1 MGESAYTYGSICSGL
16 EMAYQALEPL
26 GFDCQF
32 VAEIEAFPCAIM
44 GHRIGATR
52 PRYPLD
58 PETLPTEKE
67 RKHWRANNREIERMV
82 ERGGAFGNRI
92 VNFGDFTRP
101 TIDDYP
107 NLDLLIGGPPCFPA
121 GTQIATRRGFIDI
134 KDVVIG
140 DEVLTHNGRFR
151 PVERVGS
158 KLAPTIVV
166 SGQGHY
172 GIKTT
177 ASHPFLAREKWAQST
192 RRNGKAVRLT
202 GTTAPAWVPAENLQ
216 GKFWACVADWPELP
230 IPEVQLEGAEKR
242 TALLGADLFR
252 LAGAYLGDGW
262 ARQNERRGSVMLGLN
277 AEKLEQLRP
286 TLDALGAYS
295 VSEERTTK
303 RVTIS
308 SRALARWLVEHF
320 GAGAAEKRIPM
331 WALGMQLSW
340 RRALLDG
347 YLLTDGTDAGTSGR
361 KAITVSAQL
370 ALSVR
375 MLANSLGYAS
385 SVNFQATPDTHV
397 IEGRTV
403 NQRDYYRVTAS
414 PSSRS
419 SFEDG
424 GKRWQL
430 VRSVKATGLSEVV
443 YDMTV
448 TEDHSYVADGIAV
461 HNCQAFSNAG
471 KRRGLGDHRGS
482 LTMAYVDLVHDLFA
496 AKSLRA
502 AIYENVPGLL
512 SDQDNAFGC
521 FLGALVGADDALRPP
536 GDGSWPGVG
545 MASGPRARVAWRVL
559 DAQHFRLAQ
568 RRRRLF
574 VVICP
579 RDGADPARILFEP
592 QGMRGPAEE
601 GRSAQEDVAGTAS
614 VGAQRR
620 SVGEIVDRSLTAV
633 ETAPTIR
640 AGGNQTGGHRPPGTD
655 VDMIDSLLPVAF
667 SIMPM
672 NSGKDFVARVTDIA
686 QPVMA
691 GGPVGG
697 NQGGDYIVE
706 PAPFDTTQVTSAANY
721 SNPKAG
727 DPCHPVVAHGH
738 PPAIAYVPELAN
750 TLKARWFDASEDG
763 TGRQPALIATA
774 FSVRGRDGEAQI
786 EPESGDV
793 APAVRTGN
801 GGSSK
806 SFVAT
811 YNIAPQDGAYVATE
825 SDISNAITGEG
836 ERKKNGRGLHIVAR
850 DAIRWA
856 VRRLMPTECEAL
868 QGSARDW
875 TKIPWHGRPA
885 EECPD
890 GPRYK
895 AIGNSFPGP
904 VIAWLGRRV
913 IAEFQRID
921 AERQAA

>member
-1 MGESAYTYGSICSGL
+1 MGGESAYTYGSICSGL

-92 VNFGDFTRP
+92 VNFGDFTKP
-101 TIDDYP
+101 KINEYP
-107 NLDLLIGGPPCFPA
+107 NLDLLIGGPP
-121 GTQIATRRGFIDI
+121 
-134 KDVVIG
+134 
-140 DEVLTHNGRFR
+140 
-151 PVERVGS
+151 
-158 KLAPTIVV
+158 
-166 SGQGHY
+166 
-172 GIKTT
+172 
-177 ASHPFLAREKWAQST
+177 
-192 RRNGKAVRLT
+192 
-202 GTTAPAWVPAENLQ
+202 
-216 GKFWACVADWPELP
+216 
-230 IPEVQLEGAEKR
+230 
-242 TALLGADLFR
+242 
-252 LAGAYLGDGW
+252 
-262 ARQNERRGSVMLGLN
+262 
-277 AEKLEQLRP
+277 
-286 TLDALGAYS
+286 
-295 VSEERTTK
+295 
-303 RVTIS
+303 
-308 SRALARWLVEHF
+308 
-320 GAGAAEKRIPM
+320 
-331 WALGMQLSW
+331 
-340 RRALLDG
+340 
-347 YLLTDGTDAGTSGR
+347 
-361 KAITVSAQL
+361 
-370 ALSVR
+370 
-375 MLANSLGYAS
+375 
-385 SVNFQATPDTHV
+385 
-397 IEGRTV
+397 
-403 NQRDYYRVTAS
+403 
-414 PSSRS
+414 
-419 SFEDG
+419 
-424 GKRWQL
+424 
-430 VRSVKATGLSEVV
+430 
-443 YDMTV
+443 
-448 TEDHSYVADGIAV
+448 
-461 HNCQAFSNAG
+461 CQAFSNAG

-482 LTMAYVDLVHDLFA
+482 LTLAYVDLVHDLFA

-512 SDQDNAFGC
+512 SDEDNAFGC
-521 FLGALVGADDALRPP
+521 FLAGLVGANDPLRPP

-592 QGMRGPAEE
+592 KGVRGTFEAS
-601 GRSAQEDVAGTAS
+601 GRPQEDASGTS
-614 VGAQRR
+614 PDGAPRR
-620 SVGEIVDRSLTAV
+620 GLSNIRGDSLTAV

-640 AGGNQTGGHRPPGTD
+640 AGGNTTGGHRPPGTD
-655 VDMIDSLLPVAF
+655 VDTIDSLLPVAF

-706 PAPFDTTQVTSAANY
+706 PLPFDTTQITSTANY
-721 SNPKAG
+721 SNPKPG
-727 DPCHPVVAHGH
+727 DPCHPIVAHGH
-738 PPAIAYVPELAN
+738 APTVAYVPELAN
-750 TLKARWFDASEDG
+750 TLKASGFDASGFDASEDG
-763 TGRQPALIATA
+763 TGRQPALVTHVFPISTDALRGEGLAKTAQADAGGYVRLRNPALGMGEDGEPSSTIQAGAPPAIAVA

-786 EPESGDV
+786 EPEASDV
-793 APAVRTGN
+793 APAIRTGN

-811 YNIAPQDGAYVATE
+811 AQDAV
-825 SDISNAITGEG
+825 
-836 ERKKNGRGLHIVAR
+836 
-850 DAIRWA
+850 RWA

-868 QGSARDW
+868 QGSARNW
-875 TKIPWHGRPA
+875 TKIPWRGRPA

-913 IAEFQRID
+913 MAEFQRID